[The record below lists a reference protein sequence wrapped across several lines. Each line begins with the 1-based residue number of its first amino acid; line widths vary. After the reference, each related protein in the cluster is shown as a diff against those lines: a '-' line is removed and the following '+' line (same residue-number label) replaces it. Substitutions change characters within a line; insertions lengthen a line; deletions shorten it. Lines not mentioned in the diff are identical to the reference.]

1 MGNFNLIGAFL
12 SLTSFILTII
22 SNLCISLKV
31 IISLSILSI
40 LLIVKLI
47 QVSLSKRK
55 SNKELDALKEKHQ
68 NLKVQYTKTAK
79 KLNQMNKYWDY
90 LQQSYLSV
98 INSSEEERFKN
109 AYDLYLKY
117 TNSIYFNKEDQL

>member
-90 LQQSYLSV
+90 LQQSYLAV
-98 INSSEEERFKN
+98 INSSEEERFNNLYK
-109 AYDLYLKY
+109 LYLEY

>member
-90 LQQSYLSV
+90 LQQSYLAV
-98 INSSEEERFKN
+98 INSSEEEFNNLYK
-109 AYDLYLKY
+109 LYLEY

>member
-68 NLKVQYTKTAK
+68 NLKVQYTKTAT

>member
-55 SNKELDALKEKHQ
+55 SNNELDALKEKHQ
-68 NLKVQYTKTAK
+68 NLKVQYAKTAT